1 MGFIGASGDD
11 ANVTDAVSRR
21 RRPAEGALL
30 ASGRNSDWSRQE
42 RWFHLRLLDTVLS
55 LGWRR
60 CCLDESTANGEK
72 AQPFNARAVIAS
84 AQHNHWTFM
93 AQPIPFSRNTGAARA
108 RHAKAMLL
116 PMARQTADDLALRV
130 HLALDALRRGDGGI
144 GDAQTLTQVM
154 LLTGFLAESGFGSA
168 TGEQLGAA
176 EREIANVF
184 ETGRDTGRWA
194 LDESGFTLFA
204 QIATNYDQQLHRAP
218 LWAVTE
224 VSERLDR
231 FTAGLPYQ
239 FATRK
244 RA

>member
-1 MGFIGASGDD
+1 
-11 ANVTDAVSRR
+11 
-21 RRPAEGALL
+21 
-30 ASGRNSDWSRQE
+30 
-42 RWFHLRLLDTVLS
+42 
-55 LGWRR
+55 
-60 CCLDESTANGEK
+60 
-72 AQPFNARAVIAS
+72 
-84 AQHNHWTFM
+84 M

-168 TGEQLGAA
+168 TDEQLGEA
-176 EREIANVF
+176 ERAIAKVF
-184 ETGRDTGRWA
+184 DTGRDTGRWM
-194 LDESGFTLFA
+194 LDENGFAIFA
-204 QIATNYDQQLHRAP
+204 QVATNYDQQLHRAP

-231 FTAGLPYQ
+231 FTAGLPDQ